1 MRSVEPLEQAGAD
14 EAGGRNVRTT
24 RLRPRRSAGIARGDG
39 AAVGCVVRHVVCRS
53 SSEDRSSAAPMPAS
67 RRERALR
74 DTDGRIACSRAR
86 QRLSMQGLALSDG
99 GHRSHRSLTMI
110 ASSPSTQRL
119 SAAWLLGLIAAAL
132 ALALGLHGPIP
143 HWASYHAFA
152 DARGW
157 LGLPNAENVLSNLP
171 FALIGFWGWRRA
183 AGAPAWRCFS
193 AALVCTAFGSALYH
207 WAPGNALLVADRLPI
222 AWACAA
228 LTCGFLGERVDAR
241 WASPGVL
248 AAATLA
254 ASASVAW
261 WWASERL
268 GVGDLR
274 AYLFVQ
280 FLPMLVVPAA
290 LLLRP
295 PPLHTDAVRNSTWW
309 TVLGLYG
316 AAKLMELGD
325 AAVFHMLAFTSG
337 HTIKHL
343 LAAAAAACLLRG
355 LRSGSR
361 R

>member
-1 MRSVEPLEQAGAD
+1 
-14 EAGGRNVRTT
+14 
-24 RLRPRRSAGIARGDG
+24 
-39 AAVGCVVRHVVCRS
+39 
-53 SSEDRSSAAPMPAS
+53 MPAS
-67 RRERALR
+67 RGAGALR
-74 DTDGRIACSRAR
+74 DTDGRTAR
-86 QRLSMQGLALSDG
+86 VRPNPRLSVQGQALSDG
-99 GHRSHRSLTMI
+99 GHRMHRPLTMI
-110 ASSPSTQRL
+110 ASSPSTQRR
-119 SAAWLLGLIAAAL
+119 SAAWLLGLVAAAL

-143 HWASYHAFA
+143 QWASYHAFA

-171 FALIGFWGWRRA
+171 FLLIGLWGWRRA
-183 AGAPAWRCFS
+183 AGAPTWRAFS

-222 AWACAA
+222 ASACAA
-228 LTCGFLGERVDAR
+228 LICGFLGERVDAR
-241 WASPGVL
+241 WVSLPVL
-248 AAATLA
+248 AAATLL

-261 WWASERL
+261 WWISEQL

-280 FLPMLVVPAA
+280 FLPMLIVPAA
-290 LLLRP
+290 LLLKL
-295 PPLHTDAVRNSTWW
+295 PPLHGDSVRNTTWW
-309 TVLGLYG
+309 ALLGLYG
-316 AAKLMELGD
+316 AAKLVELAD
-325 AAVFHMLAFTSG
+325 AAVFDTLVFTSG